1 MMKDMSKYIADLQ
14 EQLKAQRDNT
24 GTATTTATT
33 CNQNLNTLKY
43 NTRS

>member
-24 GTATTTATT
+24 GTATK
-33 CNQNLNTLKY
+33 CNKEISKQQYT
-43 NTRS
+43 SSS